1 MIVISLSN
9 SDGYNDDD
17 AAAANCDAAVASAP
31 VTGVVVDDDVVDN
44 SWIYSQACNTY
55 HNYSNKSILSKSSL
69 LMFYLASK
77 FDNFPVQTLYLPF
90 KWIYII

>member
-1 MIVISLSN
+1 MISLSN

-31 VTGVVVDDDVVDN
+31 VTGVVVDDDVDN
-44 SWIYSQACNTY
+44 SWIYSQACNKY

-90 KWIYII
+90 IWIYII